1 MSSKS
6 SSRAF
11 SSLLVAGVP
20 LTQAHRARLEPFFST
35 IWHMPNRKE
44 IQESDVKNVD
54 VIYGSLPKVI
64 QSVKDAPGLR
74 FVQLASAGSDEALE
88 SAIWKEEG
96 SEKIRMTTAAGV
108 HTGAP
113 GFLFVPTCKVLTRR
127 STEAPSHRCSQRPS
141 PLYPASLS

>member
-1 MSSKS
+1 MGSHMSSKS
-6 SSRAF
+6 SPRAF

-35 IWHMPNRKE
+35 IWHMPNRNE
-44 IQESDVKNVD
+44 VQESDVKNAD
-54 VIYGSLPKVI
+54 VIYGFLPQVVQSLRNVPSL
-64 QSVKDAPGLR
+64 Q
-74 FVQLASAGSDEALE
+74 FVQLASAGSDKALG

-113 GFLFVPTCKVLTRR
+113 DFLFISLCKVLT
-127 STEAPSHRCSQRPS
+127 
-141 PLYPASLS
+141 